1 MKGKENDYIN
11 PSKTILIAEDNE
23 SNFLLLDTILKKEY
37 SIIRARN
44 GIEAIQ
50 KFKSHFPDLI
60 LMDIKM
66 PQMDGLEATRE
77 IRETNS
83 DIPIIAVSA
92 FAFPQDKQAAEAAGC
107 SDYIVKPIN
116 CALLKRLLR
125 YYLSPD

>member
-37 SIIRARN
+37 FIIRARD

-92 FAFPQDKQAAEAAGC
+92 FAFPQDKQAAAAAGC

>member
-1 MKGKENDYIN
+1 
-11 PSKTILIAEDNE
+11 
-23 SNFLLLDTILKKEY
+23 
-37 SIIRARN
+37 
-44 GIEAIQ
+44 
-50 KFKSHFPDLI
+50 
-60 LMDIKM
+60 M

>member
-37 SIIRARN
+37 SIIRARD

-92 FAFPQDKQAAEAAGC
+92 FAFPQDKQEADAAGC
-107 SDYIVKPIN
+107 SDYIVKQIN

>member
-37 SIIRARN
+37 FIIRARD

-66 PQMDGLEATRE
+66 PQMDGFGSHPGNTRNE
-77 IRETNS
+77 FRY
-83 DIPIIAVSA
+83 
-92 FAFPQDKQAAEAAGC
+92 
-107 SDYIVKPIN
+107 SDYSR
-116 CALLKRLLR
+116 KRFR
-125 YYLSPD
+125 LSPRQTSSRGCRMF